1 MSNKSVA
8 FFERG
13 AWYHRTRTLLED
25 YTVRYGKKGGFKTQA
40 EAEES
45 YQKCN
50 EEYMKTLTK
59 YHLNIDKEVY
69 FSDYLVYWFENVF
82 KEKNLQNT
90 YILGVAYVIYNMIV
104 PFLRKEESKGDIKL
118 KLVNTTFLDSLLEEL
133 AKISK
138 SSGNKC
144 REVLNLAMQ
153 DAFND
158 KFISYNPVQDTKPYK
173 RNKPKITILNKNQLK
188 KLLEFAQNDNWY
200 LEILLGVFCGLRKG
214 EIMGLKFQ
222 DFDKDKNIIRI
233 RRQLVNDPILA
244 SNPDSVNVQVEKYV
258 LTEKPPKKNSYRNI
272 RVPKIIAEK
281 IENRQLEYQ
290 TRKSTSTNFEDFD
303 YVSFN
308 RDTGKPQLPTSFNT
322 YLYRQCPK
330 NAIPTISVHGLR
342 HMFATILIE
351 RNVPLVKISALM
363 GHDSPHTTFEI
374 YCDIMDERENIVE
387 FINNTFNPETL
398 EVQ

>member
-13 AWYHRTRTLLED
+13 SWYHRTRTLLED
-25 YTVRYGKKGGFKTQA
+25 YTVSYGKKGGFKTQE

-45 YQKCN
+45 YEKCN
-50 EEYMKTLTK
+50 EEYMKQLTIH
-59 YHLNIDKEVY
+59 HLNIDKEVY
-69 FSDYLVYWFENVF
+69 LSSYLIYWFENIF
-82 KEKNLQNT
+82 KEKNLQNN

-104 PFLRKEESKGDIKL
+104 PFLREENSKGDIKL
-118 KLVNTTFLDSLLEEL
+118 KLVNTTFLDSLLEKLSEITES
-133 AKISK
+133 A
-138 SSGNKC
+138 GNKC
-144 REVLNLAMQ
+144 REVLNLAMN
-153 DAFND
+153 DALKD

-173 RNKPKITILNKNQLK
+173 RKTPKITILNKNQLK
-188 KLLEFAQNDNWY
+188 KLLQFAQYENWY
-200 LEILLGVFCGLRKG
+200 LEILLGIFCGLRKG

-222 DFDKDKNIIRI
+222 DFDKEKKIIRI
-233 RRQLVNDPILA
+233 RRQLVIDPVLA
-244 SNPDSVNVQVEKYV
+244 NNPNAINVKVEKYV

-272 RVPKIIAEK
+272 RVPKIIIEKLIDRQAEY
-281 IENRQLEYQ
+281 EVH
-290 TRKSTSTNFEDFD
+290 KSIKSNFEDLN

-308 RDTGKPQLPTSFNT
+308 RDTGKPQLPNSFNN

-351 RNVPLVKISALM
+351 RNVPLIKISALM

-374 YCDIMDERENIVE
+374 YCDIMDEREKIVE
-387 FINNTFNPETL
+387 FINNTFTPEI
-398 EVQ
+398 VGVH

>member
-1 MSNKSVA
+1 MNNKSVA

-13 AWYHRTRTLLED
+13 AWYHRTRTLLDD
-25 YTVRYGKKGGFKTQA
+25 YTVSYGKKGGFKTQA

-45 YQKCN
+45 YQKYN
-50 EEYMKTLTK
+50 EEYMQQLTK
-59 YHLNIDKEVY
+59 YHLNIDREVY
-69 FSDYLVYWFENVF
+69 FSDYLVYWFENVL
-82 KEKNLQNT
+82 KERKLQNN

-104 PFLRKEESKGDIKL
+104 PFLRKEDSKGDIKL

-133 AKISK
+133 AKSTK
-138 SSGNKC
+138 SAGNKC
-144 REVLNLAMQ
+144 REVLNIAMQ
-153 DAFND
+153 DAFKD
-158 KFISYNPVQDTKPYK
+158 KLISYNPVTDTKKYK
-173 RNKPKITILNKNQLK
+173 RKKPKITILNKSQLR

-222 DFDKDKNIIRI
+222 DFDEEKNIIRI
-233 RRQLVNDPILA
+233 RRQLVIDPILA
-244 SNPDSVNVQVEKYV
+244 SNPDAVNVQVEKYV

-281 IENRQLEYQ
+281 IKERQLEYQ
-290 TRKSTSTNFEDFD
+290 TRKQINKNFEDLD

-308 RDTGKPQLPTSFNT
+308 RNAGKPQLPNSLNT

-363 GHDSPHTTFEI
+363 GHESTHTTFEI
-374 YCDIMDERENIVE
+374 YCDIMDEREKIVE
-387 FINNTFNPETL
+387 FINNTFKPEL
-398 EVQ
+398 VEVQ